1 MKENIGHLRVNY
13 DKFQLLEENIPS
25 NPFELFRGWFE
36 NAKNHSEVIEP
47 NAMTIATVDENNA
60 PQIRIVLLKEYS
72 LNGFVFFT
80 NYDSKKGKEL
90 INNNNASILFFWES
104 LHRQIRI
111 QGKVEKIDRKDTI
124 EYFNSRP
131 YESRIGAIASNQSS
145 HLESREFLEKRYQ
158 DLKQKYP
165 ENPPCPENWGG
176 FILKP
181 NSFEF
186 WQGRESRLHDRIVYE
201 LINNDWKT
209 KRLYP

>member
-1 MKENIGHLRVNY
+1 MK
-13 DKFQLLEENIPS
+13 
-25 NPFELFRGWFE
+25 
-36 NAKNHSEVIEP
+36 
-47 NAMTIATVDENNA
+47 TNA
-60 PQIRIVLLKEYS
+60 PQIRIDLLKEYS

-145 HLESREFLEKRYQ
+145 HLESREILEKRYQ